1 MRFFQ
6 SFSFQT
12 QQTLQKVNVGAVQ
25 QGEWDALEKNRTQSS
40 VNAVR
45 LFDDWRVNE
54 ELTAHVTYG
63 IYTVFRLKSNKF

>member
-1 MRFFQ
+1 MSIHHRLNATKLINIPILKFFQ

-12 QQTLQKVNVGAVQ
+12 QQNLQKVNVGAVQ

-45 LFDDWRVNE
+45 
-54 ELTAHVTYG
+54 
-63 IYTVFRLKSNKF
+63 RLESK